1 MLKTKKN
8 GMGKPKCEK
17 WKMLKVAFIRLH
29 FNLSFFVFNP
39 LPLAY
44 SSYVTSRHEVVRPG

>member
-29 FNLSFFVFNP
+29 FNLSFLILF
-39 LPLAY
+39 L
-44 SSYVTSRHEVVRPG
+44 